1 MDVFFQSEKT
11 SSNHRRNTPIQTVE
25 NVFLFFVVNQTY
37 EFRGFARMKAPGK
50 RNTEEIRWMVP
61 DKMKAEGRTFGDVI
75 KVYLD
80 F

>member
-1 MDVFFQSEKT
+1 
-11 SSNHRRNTPIQTVE
+11 
-25 NVFLFFVVNQTY
+25 
-37 EFRGFARMKAPGK
+37 MKAPGQ

-61 DKMKAEGRTFGDVI
+61 DKMKADGRTFGDVI